1 VQGLFSF
8 FASRGGR
15 CIALALL
22 ACTLPAL
29 AHAEEGEVTLMREAC
44 AKAEIPQDQ
53 IDACTKLIDTRRLQ
67 GRDLAQALYQRGLGY
82 AAQTQYKEAVR
93 DFTQALKFAPG
104 STDALYNRGG
114 AYSKLGKWDEAL
126 ADFDALLKIVPNDP
140 NTLYARAW
148 VHAQRAED
156 EAAIADLDQVLTQAP
171 DDQEALLD
179 RGGLNIRAKRYDAAI
194 KDFSHLLKLDPKA
207 AAAAY
212 NRGRAYYAKQDF
224 KNAAEDFTAALAL
237 RADNPYAALR
247 LYLAQ
252 SHLGKGDAA
261 VLKKGIDA
269 LDPTIWPR
277 PLLELFAGTGTDP
290 ALIAGID
297 ELPPKFRLN
306 VLCEAQYYLGER
318 ALLKGDNKA
327 ARDYFTAAAATDASN
342 TTEHIDAKAALER
355 VK

>member
-1 VQGLFSF
+1 M
-8 FASRGGR
+8 
-15 CIALALL
+15 
-22 ACTLPAL
+22 LPAL
-29 AHAEEGEVTLMREAC
+29 VFLVLVLLALATPTLADTEEDEVAQMREAC
-44 AKAEIPQDQ
+44 AKSEIPQDQ
-53 IDACTKLIDTRRLQ
+53 IEACTKLIDTRRLQ
-67 GRDLAQALYQRGLGY
+67 GRDLAQALYQRGVGY
-82 AAQTQYKEAVR
+82 ASMASYAYAVR

-114 AYSKLGKWDEAL
+114 AYSKLGHWDDAL

-140 NTLYARAW
+140 NVFYARAW
-148 VHAQRAED
+148 AHAQRGED
-156 EAAIADLDQVLTQAP
+156 EAAVDDLTQVLSHAP

-179 RGGLNIRAKRYDAAI
+179 RGGLNIRAGRYDSAI

-212 NRGRAYYAKQDF
+212 NRGRAHYAKEDF
-224 KNAAEDFTAALAL
+224 ENAAEDFALALKL

-252 SHLGKGDAA
+252 SHLGQGDAE
-261 VLKKGIDA
+261 VLKKGIGK
-269 LDPTIWPR
+269 LGPSIWPR

-290 ALIAGID
+290 ALLAGIN
-297 ELPPKFRLN
+297 ELPPKLRTD

-318 ALLKGDNKA
+318 ALLKGDEAA
-327 ARDYFTAAAATDASN
+327 ARDYFTAATATGAN
-342 TTEHIDAKAALER
+342 ATTEHIDAKAALAR